1 MPNKESRT
9 GRLALLSSGKLINQ
23 LDEIVLGLAA
33 LVAVSV
39 IETGLRPIASVIS
52 EDKISGLTGIME
64 YWLPVSRPTFLG
76 TLVTR

>member
-23 LDEIVLGLAA
+23 LDEIVLVLVA
-33 LVAVSV
+33 LEAVSV
-39 IETGLRPIASVIS
+39 IETELRPVASVIS
-52 EDKISGLTGIME
+52 ADKISELTGIME

-76 TLVTR
+76 TFVTR